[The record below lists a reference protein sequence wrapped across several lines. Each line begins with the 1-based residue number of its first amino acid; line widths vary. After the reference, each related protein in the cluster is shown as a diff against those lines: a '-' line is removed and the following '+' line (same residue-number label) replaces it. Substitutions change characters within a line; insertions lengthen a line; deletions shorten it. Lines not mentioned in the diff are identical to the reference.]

1 MDKILIKKNYKKK
14 IELYNYYNKKYYDQ
28 NISEI
33 PDAAFDNLKNEIIDL
48 INESWAKDF
57 VSKLGMKA
65 DKEYW
70 IDVKDP
76 RSGNYHNIIN
86 TRNSNGNQK
95 SISELVSETEKII
108 S

>member
-48 INESWAKDF
+48 
-57 VSKLGMKA
+57 
-65 DKEYW
+65 
-70 IDVKDP
+70 
-76 RSGNYHNIIN
+76 
-86 TRNSNGNQK
+86 
-95 SISELVSETEKII
+95 EKKKYFFIK
-108 S
+108 